1 MEFGEFPFFL
11 LPLLPF
17 FFILSPPGGV
27 SVTHAYEWT
36 TFVVRSEAAA
46 AAAVCHDGRR
56 RGSSRES
63 RCCSF

>member
-11 LPLLPF
+11 LLLLPF

-36 TFVVRSEAAA
+36 TFVVRSKAAE
-46 AAAVCHDGRR
+46 AAVCHDGRR